1 MLTGHRG
8 SPTGV
13 LPLGAVSAACYPHVM
28 PVVAHSRTI
37 ASHFVREMLGGAER
51 RGENIAWFLDQ
62 VGISPAILEQ
72 PRARVRFGQVTR
84 LLQLLWRHLDDE
96 LMGFT
101 RRPLPYGSF
110 AMMCCAV
117 LPCLTLQHSLQR
129 ANRFYH
135 LIQGG
140 R

>member
-1 MLTGHRG
+1 MEAAST
-8 SPTGV
+8 PTK
-13 LPLGAVSAACYPHVM
+13 PTS
-28 PVVAHSRTI
+28 SRTI
-37 ASHFVREMLGGAER
+37 AGHFVRDMLVGAER

-84 LLQLLWRHLDDE
+84 LLQLLWRHLNDE

-110 AMMCCAV
+110 AMMCC
-117 LPCLTLQHSLQR
+117 R
-129 ANRFYH
+129 
-135 LIQGG
+135 
-140 R
+140 